1 MREQLYSLYE
11 RIWHWL
17 QAAMVLLL
25 ILTGASIHAPDTLG
39 VIPFALAV
47 RMHNIL
53 GFLLLANAFLGVFYY
68 VTTGIIR
75 HYIPEPRDFV
85 SLAVRQATHYVSGI
99 FRGAPHPLEK
109 TPHRRLNPLQQV
121 TYLII
126 LNVLLPLQ
134 IVTGTLMWG
143 GQYWPQSV
151 QLVGGLPTLGMI
163 HTLGAWLF
171 GAFVTMHVYLTTT
184 GHTPLSNLRA
194 MITGYE
200 DAPCVAGADH
210 GRVATNGDSELKG
223 AQS

>member
-1 MREQLYSLYE
+1 MREQVYSPYE

-17 QAAMVLLL
+17 QAATVLLL

-47 RMHNIL
+47 RVHNTL

-75 HYIPEPRDFV
+75 HYIPEPREFM
-85 SLAVRQATHYVSGI
+85 SLAFRQAAHYVSGI

-109 TPHRRLNPLQQV
+109 TPQRRLNPLQQV

-134 IVTGTLMWG
+134 IVTGSLMWG

-151 QLVGGLPTLGMI
+151 QFVGGLPVLGMV

-171 GAFVTMHVYLTTT
+171 GAFIIVHVYLTTT
-184 GHTPLSNLRA
+184 GHTPLSNLKA

-200 DAPCVAGADH
+200 DLPHGAGAES
-210 GRVATNGDSELKG
+210 GGVTPNRESELKG
-223 AQS
+223 ARS